1 MPDMTSARNPF
12 TIEGGRVVD
21 DERSPTADISAAS
34 MTRLRT
40 PFAAEAEADAPADR
54 PDRSE
59 EKTVI

>member
-1 MPDMTSARNPF
+1 MTSARNPF

-21 DERSPTADISAAS
+21 DERSPAADVSAAS

-40 PFAAEAEADAPADR
+40 PFAAEAEAEAGAPADR
-54 PDRSE
+54 PDRPE

>member
-21 DERSPTADISAAS
+21 DERSPAADVSAAS

-40 PFAAEAEADAPADR
+40 PFEAESGAPADR
-54 PDRSE
+54 PGRPE